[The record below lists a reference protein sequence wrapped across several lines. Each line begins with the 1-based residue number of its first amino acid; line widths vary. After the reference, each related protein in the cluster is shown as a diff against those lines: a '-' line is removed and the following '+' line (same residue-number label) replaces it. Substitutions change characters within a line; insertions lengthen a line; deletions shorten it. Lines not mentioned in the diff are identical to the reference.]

1 MSKELPEGTI
11 PENKQKD
18 RLYHAD
24 ARLDTVTVGG
34 KKNVRHVHEI
44 SWNSQCTV
52 VFHGSGKQSH
62 SMARTSQ

>member
-18 RLYHAD
+18 RLYHTD

-34 KKNVRHVHEI
+34 KKKRPT
-44 SWNSQCTV
+44 CP
-52 VFHGSGKQSH
+52 
-62 SMARTSQ
+62 